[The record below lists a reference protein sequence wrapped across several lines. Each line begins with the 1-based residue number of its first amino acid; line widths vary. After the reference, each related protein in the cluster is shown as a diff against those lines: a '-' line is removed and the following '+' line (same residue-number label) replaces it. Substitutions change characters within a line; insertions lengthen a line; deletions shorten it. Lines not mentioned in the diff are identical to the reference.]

1 MAQEK
6 NNYTVVVPVSKDD
19 ETAFKTNLNEQGASN
34 KGGRYTAGEAF
45 RAFMKK
51 FNAEPS
57 ETIKYIGL

>member
-1 MAQEK
+1 MAKEGNK
-6 NNYTVVVPVSKDD
+6 YTVVVPVSKDD
-19 ETAFKTNLNEQGASN
+19 ETDFKTALNEHGAAN

-45 RAFMKK
+45 RAFIKK